1 MKVGDKVVG
10 LGTNAHYDVTCRGW
24 KGEIIEII
32 NSNEI
37 VVYGPWTGVGRDE
50 AWHVDPVHFVIDK
63 EDNFDKLYL
72 TLKS

>member
-10 LGTNAHYDVTCRGW
+10 LGTNYDVTCRGW
-24 KGEIIEII
+24 KGEVIQII

-37 VVYGPWTGVGRDE
+37 VVYGPWHNHGDE
-50 AWHVDPVHFVIDK
+50 SWHVDPVHFVIDK

-72 TLKS
+72 ILKS